1 MLLPGATPA
10 HDPRWQASRKAPQVR
25 SDLDQDGAGAAEVDS
40 RNRLQQ
46 AQGALVVGQ
55 RGLDARVQCGNGGVG
70 PVDGLHLHLQR
81 EERERVE
88 CGGQGLGQRR
98 QLCPYVACEA
108 GEDASRRP
116 LGDQPVEHPP
126 PVDAED
132 VRQDTAEPEPVVIE
146 RLVDAVAGPTALAD
160 EAAAIA
166 GQLAQLTEKTRGDVA
181 WQGEAELADAGQPQ
195 AVVGIGLFA
204 SDLLDVLSMK
214 QVGVDTRFFQRLEWG
229 LPVDAG
235 AFPSWRR

>member
-1 MLLPGATPA
+1 MPLP
-10 HDPRWQASRKAPQVR
+10 
-25 SDLDQDGAGAAEVDS
+25 
-40 RNRLQQ
+40 
-46 AQGALVVGQ
+46 
-55 RGLDARVQCGNGGVG
+55 GVG

-98 QLCPYVACEA
+98 QLCPHVACEA
-108 GEDASRRP
+108 GEDASRRT
-116 LGDQPVEHPP
+116 LGDQPVEHPS

-132 VRQDTAEPEPVVIE
+132 VRQDTAEPEPVVVE

-166 GQLAQLTEKTRGDVA
+166 GQLAQLAEETRRDVA

-195 AVVGIGLFA
+195 AVVGIGLLA
-204 SDLLDVLSMK
+204 ADLLDMLSMK
-214 QVGVDTRFFQRLEWG
+214 QVGVDTRFFQRLEWC
-229 LPVDAG
+229 L
-235 AFPSWRR
+235 PSWRR

>member
-1 MLLPGATPA
+1 MARLAEG
-10 HDPRWQASRKAPQVR
+10 PQVR

-108 GEDASRRP
+108 GEDASRRT
-116 LGDQPVEHPP
+116 LGDQPVEHPS
-126 PVDAED
+126 PVDAD
-132 VRQDTAEPEPVVIE
+132 DLTQRPTEPREF
-146 RLVDAVAGPTALAD
+146 AD
-160 EAAAIA
+160 
-166 GQLAQLTEKTRGDVA
+166 D
-181 WQGEAELADAGQPQ
+181 Q
-195 AVVGIGLFA
+195 AVPALEDAHQLVESPA
-204 SDLLDVLSMK
+204 LL
-214 QVGVDTRFFQRLEWG
+214 
-229 LPVDAG
+229 G
-235 AFPSWRR
+235 AAR